1 MPSVKSSPPPADTA
15 PLLPYRSTPL
25 LSYNIAATSPTAP
38 PTTAPTFPTIFLSAA
53 PVNAAGGPD
62 VELDGGAAAAAEL
75 EDAGVVLT
83 ASLEDVGVVLAAS
96 LEEEVSAAAE
106 EEDLGTE
113 ADDDLDSEALELA
126 AGSGFTT
133 PPETVVGTL
142 RVADAAAALY
152 AARVFPEDLYA
163 RTHAR
168 TPISLVQYSSLIAI
182 ALSIPP
188 QDRRNTTHGGF
199 TTIAIPALQWPICPQ

>member
-1 MPSVKSSPPPADTA
+1 
-15 PLLPYRSTPL
+15 
-25 LSYNIAATSPTAP
+25 
-38 PTTAPTFPTIFLSAA
+38 
-53 PVNAAGGPD
+53 

-75 EDAGVVLT
+75 EDAGVVLA
-83 ASLEDVGVVLAAS
+83 ASLEDAGVVLAAS

-106 EEDLGTE
+106 EEDLGAE

-126 AGSGFTT
+126 AGLGFTT

-163 RTHAR
+163 RTHAH
-168 TPISLVQYSSLIAI
+168 LVS
-182 ALSIPP
+182 
-188 QDRRNTTHGGF
+188 TV
-199 TTIAIPALQWPICPQ
+199 

>member
-53 PVNAAGGPD
+53 PVNAAGVPD

-75 EDAGVVLT
+75 EDAGVVL
-83 ASLEDVGVVLAAS
+83 AAE

-106 EEDLGTE
+106 EEDLGAE

-168 TPISLVQYSSLIAI
+168 PS
-182 ALSIPP
+182 
-188 QDRRNTTHGGF
+188 R
-199 TTIAIPALQWPICPQ
+199 

>member
-53 PVNAAGGPD
+53 PVNAAGVPD

-75 EDAGVVLT
+75 EDAGVVL
-83 ASLEDVGVVLAAS
+83 AALLEDAGVVLAAS

-106 EEDLGTE
+106 EEDSGGE
-113 ADDDLDSEALELA
+113 AVDDSDPEELELA
-126 AGSGFTT
+126 GLGFAT

-163 RTHAR
+163 YPSR
-168 TPISLVQYSSLIAI
+168 
-182 ALSIPP
+182 
-188 QDRRNTTHGGF
+188 
-199 TTIAIPALQWPICPQ
+199 